1 MLLAAT
7 AFAYR
12 GLVNNEFV
20 SVDDE
25 TYLTNNP
32 PVVSGL
38 TWPGVKWAFTT
49 FHASNWHPLTWLS
62 LMASCDLFGTWP
74 VGHHFVNELLH
85 LANVALLFF
94 LMVRMT
100 DRLAA
105 SAFVAGMFAVHPLHV
120 ESVAW
125 LAERKDVLSG
135 LFFFLTLHA
144 YVSYSRRRNWRWM
157 TGVVVLYALGLMSKP
172 MLVTTP
178 FVMLLLDY
186 WPLARSTDAVATRTP
201 SPGTPGEGR
210 GEGSG
215 HSERLPQIRQ
225 NPHPTLSRSTG
236 RGKSSLAQLVI
247 EKIPLFLLAAACSV
261 ITLLAQRHAM
271 MDVRALPIGLRIE
284 NAIVSIPRYM
294 LNAIWPTRLY
304 YGYPLR
310 LEIPLAEVVTSALLL
325 LIITALAIRM
335 CRRLPALFVGWFWF
349 IGMLVPVLG
358 LIQVG
363 GVSMADRYMYLPMIG
378 LSTAVAFS
386 IDALVKRRAI
396 RISFAAIGS
405 VALIALTVMTSIQ
418 VSYWRNSVAL
428 FGRALQLNPDNFIV
442 EHNYARALLM
452 AGRGDEAIAAFQKLV
467 DRYPKHVI
475 GWKTLAMADLAKG
488 DLPAAAQ
495 AIEPALA
502 LDQTDPELPFIAAFI
517 AMKQQ
522 RTDDAIALY
531 RRTIELH
538 DNIVAHY
545 ELGRLLLAR
554 DPKSAT
560 DETRRAIALADP
572 NDSHVQM
579 ANRLLAIGALDEA
592 QQSLYLDLAFNGIL
606 GPEEQSAAEAKRGEI
621 EARCA
626 TRLGH

>member
-1 MLLAAT
+1 MLLAAS
-7 AFAYR
+7 AFGYR
-12 GLVNNEFV
+12 GLVNNDFV

-32 PVVSGL
+32 AVVGGL
-38 TWPGVKWAFTT
+38 TWAGVKWAFTT

-62 LMASCDLFGTWP
+62 LMASCDVFGTWP

-94 LMVRMT
+94 LMMRMT
-100 DRLAA
+100 DRLVAC
-105 SAFVAGMFAVHPLHV
+105 AFVAGVFAVHPLHV

-135 LFFFLTLHA
+135 LFFLLTLHA
-144 YVSYSRRRNWRWM
+144 YVSYVRRRNWRWM

-178 FVMLLLDY
+178 LVMLLLDY
-186 WPLARSTDAVATRTP
+186 WPLGRSVTP
-201 SPGTPGEGR
+201 SPGTPGEG
-210 GEGSG
+210 GSEGSV
-215 HSERLPQIRQ
+215 HSVRRARLRQ

-236 RGKSSLAQLVI
+236 RGENLAHLLI
-247 EKIPLFLLAAACSV
+247 EKIPLFILTAACCV
-261 ITLLAQRHAM
+261 VTLLAQRHAM

-294 LNAIWPTRLY
+294 LSAIWPTRLY

-310 LEIPLAEVVTSALLL
+310 LEIPTAEVVIDSLV
-325 LIITALAIRM
+325 LIAITALAIGMR
-335 CRRLPALFVGWFWF
+335 RRLPGLFVGWFWF
-349 IGMLVPVLG
+349 VGMLVPVLG

-378 LSTAVAFS
+378 LSTGVAFS
-386 IDALVKRRAI
+386 IDALAKRRAI
-396 RISFAAIGS
+396 RTSFAAIGS
-405 VALIALTVMTSIQ
+405 VALIALTAMTSIQ

-467 DRYPKHVI
+467 ERYPKHVI
-475 GWKTLAMADLAKG
+475 GLKTLAMADLAKG
-488 DLPAAAQ
+488 DLDQASQ
-495 AIEPALA
+495 AISSALA
-502 LDQTDPELPFIAAFI
+502 LDQTDPEIPFIAAFI

-531 RRTIELH
+531 RRTLELH
-538 DNIVAHY
+538 DNIVARY

-554 DPKSAT
+554 DPQSAT

-592 QQSLYLDLAFNGIL
+592 QQSLYLALAFNGIL
-606 GPEEQSAAEAKRGEI
+606 GPEEQSAAEAKRSEI
-621 EARCA
+621 EARC
-626 TRLGH
+626 TQRLRQ